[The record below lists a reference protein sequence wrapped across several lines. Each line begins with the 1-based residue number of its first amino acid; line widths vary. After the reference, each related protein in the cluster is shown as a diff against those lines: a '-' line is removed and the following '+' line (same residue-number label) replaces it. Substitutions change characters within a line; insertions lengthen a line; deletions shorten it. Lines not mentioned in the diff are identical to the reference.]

1 MYFLGVGI
9 THRCTLMFPGKESE
23 IQVLAGLASFCQT
36 VGFLLRTPWLAKP
49 QKNLATIEFG
59 KFTSVGKY
67 TQLFFMKCIW
77 QSKKLVKLC
86 NLIASCHI
94 DCDI

>member
-1 MYFLGVGI
+1 MYFLGGGI
-9 THRCTLMFPGKESE
+9 TNRCTLMFPGKESVV
-23 IQVLAGLASFCQT
+23 QVLAGLASFRQT
-36 VGFLLRTPWLAKP
+36 LGSLLRTPWLAKP

-59 KFTSVGKY
+59 KFTSVRKY
-67 TQLFFMKCIW
+67 TQLFFIKCIW
-77 QSKKLVKLC
+77 QSKKLVKLS